1 MKQNRTGPPEAS
13 IILQN
18 KSFNNNK
25 IITKAVFQRSSGR
38 ERRKEKRKSVASN
51 FSLLLPFFVCR
62 RCRRNTRHA
71 WHILSDWMSFRG
83 QITFSK
89 AIKRRCVT
97 KLLCV
102 YVYMFACVCVWRLS
116 FIANLSLSELDFFL
130 RARVFSLLT
139 GISENLSP
147 LFSHTDLPCV
157 SLFQKR
163 GTCTFIFIRI
173 LYIPHPHIYTYLSHL
188 FSSLARSSLS
198 LFYMKCFTIKSVH
211 PYRIVSNIK
220 VVSIILL
227 CALNE

>member
-102 YVYMFACVCVWRLS
+102 YVYMFACVCVCDVS
-116 FIANLSLSELDFFL
+116 LSLQISVYRSWIFFCV
-130 RARVFSLLT
+130 RVYSLFWLAFLKICRLFSLTPIYLVFHCFKNEAHAHSFLFASS
-139 GISENLSP
+139 IS
-147 LFSHTDLPCV
+147 H
-157 SLFQKR
+157 
-163 GTCTFIFIRI
+163 I
-173 LYIPHPHIYTYLSHL
+173 HIYTLIYHICFLL
-188 FSSLARSSLS
+188 SLARLC
-198 LFYMKCFTIKSVH
+198 LCFIWSVL
-211 PYRIVSNIK
+211 R
-220 VVSIILL
+220 
-227 CALNE
+227 